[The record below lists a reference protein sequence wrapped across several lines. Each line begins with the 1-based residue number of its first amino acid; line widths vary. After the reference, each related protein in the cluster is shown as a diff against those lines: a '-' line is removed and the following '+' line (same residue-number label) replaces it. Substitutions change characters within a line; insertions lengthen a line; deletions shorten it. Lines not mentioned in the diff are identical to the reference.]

1 MAPKKRP
8 RLVDSLADPDSAL
21 AKLLLQR
28 WSWGEISAHE
38 VWQTADAALRDQEAL
53 LTSLGLNLNFASTS
67 LSTLAKIG
75 TEGKYPGSMRR
86 DLTSALGEPPI
97 PEVSWCRSPMH
108 ITKPLPGEP
117 SIQEVDIAV
126 LLPHEMFAY
135 MYKFERDA
143 FNSRLLGGD
152 PDGLVSFWSELQK
165 RKDPRLAGHPMC
177 AVRGWKSRSIPIAWH
192 GDGVPAISSGK
203 GNCKTFEVDS
213 WSSILAGGSSIEIK
227 VYAFG
232 YMTHNKNGEESML
245 PIWRKV
251 MWSLH
256 WAFLGKWPTV
266 DEHGVRY
273 KATSEE
279 GKRANSPLAGG
290 YFLSLYTLKQDLEHL
305 AGEYHLADY
314 RTNSPCE
321 LCPCTRAKNDWENNF
336 HNFNDDALWMTK
348 VFTAAEWNASHD
360 SPHYLLQEAHMT
372 CLNVEP
378 DEAHILHL
386 GVSQYCLGSVLWQL
400 CYSCESLDGEA
411 DANCE
416 VVWQGVREVYREQR
430 TSTQMGNLLIKSFVS
445 PTKWSDEY
453 PRLRAKAAETK
464 DIVYPIFR
472 VWERFRSLRDP
483 DHDRV
488 SLMLRALVDLQA
500 ILHDNRHLPMLPIA
514 HALKFRDLVRGFLKD
529 YALLANSADR
539 EKASLYALVP
549 KHHWLWHL
557 ADRALFINP
566 RRSCCLLDED
576 YVGKIKLVVAS
587 CAFGTPLHNVQ
598 SKAAEQYRY
607 GFSSHIDLATL
618 DCSKAYGCDRQVL
631 HVLVSHCL
639 QAILLAKI
647 DCSEPCACDRRV
659 PFMCIV
665 MWSSTTCYSCSL
677 LLLRDLTPALFTM
690 RLLSNRVVVVVT
702 RGNGD
707 RQ

>member
-1 MAPKKRP
+1 MARRRSACHLLWQGTQQDIRGGLLVFHSGR
-8 RLVDSLADPDSAL
+8 RLFHRDQSVCIRLHDTQQEWRGVHVANL
-21 AKLLLQR
+21 AKGNVVSSLGLLGQMADCR
-28 WSWGEISAHE
+28 RAWGEIQSDKRGG
-38 VWQTADAALRDQEAL
+38 QTSKF
-53 LTSLGLNLNFASTS
+53 T
-67 LSTLAKIG
+67 IG
-75 TEGKYPGSMRR
+75 R
-86 DLTSALGEPPI
+86 
-97 PEVSWCRSPMH
+97 
-108 ITKPLPGEP
+108 
-117 SIQEVDIAV
+117 
-126 LLPHEMFAY
+126 
-135 MYKFERDA
+135 
-143 FNSRLLGGD
+143 
-152 PDGLVSFWSELQK
+152 
-165 RKDPRLAGHPMC
+165 
-177 AVRGWKSRSIPIAWH
+177 
-192 GDGVPAISSGK
+192 
-203 GNCKTFEVDS
+203 
-213 WSSILAGGSSIEIK
+213 
-227 VYAFG
+227 
-232 YMTHNKNGEESML
+232 
-245 PIWRKV
+245 
-251 MWSLH
+251 
-256 WAFLGKWPTV
+256 
-266 DEHGVRY
+266 
-273 KATSEE
+273 
-279 GKRANSPLAGG
+279 G

-445 PTKWSDEY
+445 PQKWSDEY

-500 ILHDNRHLPMLPIA
+500 ILHDSRHLPILPIA

-539 EKASLYALVP
+539 EKASLYSLVP

-598 SKAAEQYRY
+598 S
-607 GFSSHIDLATL
+607 
-618 DCSKAYGCDRQVL
+618 
-631 HVLVSHCL
+631 
-639 QAILLAKI
+639 
-647 DCSEPCACDRRV
+647 
-659 PFMCIV
+659 
-665 MWSSTTCYSCSL
+665 
-677 LLLRDLTPALFTM
+677 
-690 RLLSNRVVVVVT
+690 
-702 RGNGD
+702 
-707 RQ
+707 